1 LPEENGQPAESIRI
15 PPWLRPGLRV
25 RLNMPDNPRVHNA
38 VGVVAEITAYGG
50 RVRTKAAG
58 SGEIRAFPSEMVP
71 ASLATGDVCDRCGG
85 SNMTRSGTCVLCLDC
100 GSTSG
105 GCS

>member
-1 LPEENGQPAESIRI
+1 LPEENGQPAAPILI

-25 RLNMPDNPRVHNA
+25 RLSMPDNPRVHNA
-38 VGVVAEITAYGG
+38 IGVVAEVTAYGG
-50 RVRTKAAG
+50 RVRTQAAA

-85 SNMTRSGTCVLCLDC
+85 SNMTRSGTCLLCLDC
-100 GSTSG
+100 GSTLG